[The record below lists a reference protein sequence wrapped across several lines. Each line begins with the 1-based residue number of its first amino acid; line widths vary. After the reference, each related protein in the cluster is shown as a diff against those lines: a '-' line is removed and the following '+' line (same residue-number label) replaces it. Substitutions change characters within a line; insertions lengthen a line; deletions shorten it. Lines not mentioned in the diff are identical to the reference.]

1 MSFAWGATSRPSTW
15 MHVGLFVLTR
25 LEPKPSFWGDI
36 SIPYYV
42 EIIKGLHACSVI
54 LATMICSELLRSTT
68 RKVVKKVQRNF
79 DEEQVIFGIVIP
91 SAIFSV
97 CDLTIPKPAGSTGF
111 ELISWKFSNSGD
123 SLPEPFSDYRVES
136 SSYRLTLRYDIRII
150 TFLAGLHITIDF
162 LYERFKLKN
171 HPGNELAR
179 QMFNFVK
186 DVIQGNEFSPS
197 LEEQRRR
204 YIRDERLCHDSW
216 FCQKVLIIFTEGPY
230 PYQSIVKI
238 KDPNAELFSDEV
250 FLEKR
255 VYWGSRDYLLSKA
268 LHYKDPSTYCLYISP
283 EADIFSCS
291 KNNNIKFFQKDN
303 GNKVKITL
311 DVIKIVYNGK
321 ELYGVVAQNRPLL
334 SLYKQVN
341 NPRHSDSLTE
351 DEFKEHFEVY
361 LNELRR
367 LLEEDPKCRGKYAIV
382 HYKESDEVHIS
393 DILLKQFLE
402 TS

>member
-1 MSFAWGATSRPSTW
+1 

-25 LEPKPSFWGDI
+25 LEPRPSFWGNKYEI

-68 RKVVKKVQRNF
+68 RKIVKKVQRNF
-79 DEEQVIFGIVIP
+79 DEEQVIFGILIP
-91 SAIFSV
+91 CAIFSV
-97 CDLTIPKPAGSTGF
+97 CDLKIPKPAGSTGF
-111 ELISWKFSNSGD
+111 ELITWEFSNSG
-123 SLPEPFSDYRVES
+123 EVKPFSGNRVES
-136 SSYRLTLRYDIRII
+136 TGYLLTLRYDIRII

-179 QMFNFVK
+179 QMFHFVK
-186 DVIQGNEFSPS
+186 DVIQGNEFSP
-197 LEEQRRR
+197 LFEEQRRR
-204 YIRDERLCHDSW
+204 YIRDEKLCDDSW
-216 FCQKVLIIFTEGPY
+216 FCQKVLIIFAEGPY
-230 PYQSIVKI
+230 PYQSIVKL
-238 KDPNAELFSDEV
+238 KDPNVEFLNNEV

-255 VYWGSRDYLLSKA
+255 VYWGSRDYLLSKS
-268 LHYKDPSTYCLYISP
+268 LHYKDPTTYSSYISP

-291 KNNNIKFFQKDN
+291 KHNNIKFFYKVN
-303 GNKVKITL
+303 GTRVKCIL
-311 DVIKIVYNGK
+311 DVVKIVYNGK
-321 ELYGVVAQNRPLL
+321 EFYSVVVENRPLL

-341 NPRHSDSLTE
+341 NPCHSISLTE

-367 LLEEDPKCRGKYAIV
+367 LLDKDPKCRSKYAIV

-402 TS
+402 I

>member
-150 TFLAGLHITIDF
+150 TFLLALHVTIDF
-162 LYERFKLKN
+162 LYEKIKLKN
-171 HPGNELAR
+171 HPGAEIAREMIHPFCERCDPRQRVLAFFGR
-179 QMFNFVK
+179 AK
-186 DVIQGNEFSPS
+186 KKIHS
-197 LEEQRRR
+197 RRETLSR
-204 YIRDERLCHDSW
+204 
-216 FCQKVLIIFTEGPY
+216 
-230 PYQSIVKI
+230 
-238 KDPNAELFSDEV
+238 
-250 FLEKR
+250 FL
-255 VYWGSRDYLLSKA
+255 VLSK
-268 LHYKDPSTYCLYISP
+268 STNNLY
-283 EADIFSCS
+283 
-291 KNNNIKFFQKDN
+291 
-303 GNKVKITL
+303 
-311 DVIKIVYNGK
+311 
-321 ELYGVVAQNRPLL
+321 
-334 SLYKQVN
+334 
-341 NPRHSDSLTE
+341 
-351 DEFKEHFEVY
+351 
-361 LNELRR
+361 
-367 LLEEDPKCRGKYAIV
+367 
-382 HYKESDEVHIS
+382 
-393 DILLKQFLE
+393 
-402 TS
+402 